1 MISSPHFSSLRPVI
15 ATALAVLVLSLTGLF
30 LLSGDANAQFSTEEE
45 TQAQRDT
52 WQERYRWLLRDQARL
67 KQNVANLERD
77 YIMSQ
82 RRNYP
87 RGANRERLVV
97 EADAQRKELR
107 TIESE
112 IAGIYAE
119 ARAAG
124 IPPGWL
130 SEVEDEDLSI
140 PAAPAEV
147 SEPEVDREGRNPLY
161 LDDDDN

>member
-1 MISSPHFSSLRPVI
+1 MISSPSLAPLRPFV
-15 ATALAVLVLSLTGLF
+15 AGFFVLVALSAAAVFFAG
-30 LLSGDANAQFSTEEE
+30 SDAQAQFASEEE
-45 TQAQRDT
+45 TQAKRDE
-52 WQERYRWLLRDQARL
+52 WQQRYRWLLRDQARL
-67 KQNVANLERD
+67 QQNVANLERD

-97 EADAQRKELR
+97 EADAQRKELVGV
-107 TIESE
+107 EKE

-130 SEVEDEDLSI
+130 SEVEDEDLTV
-140 PAAPAEV
+140 PAAKAEED
-147 SEPEVDREGRNPLY
+147 EPEVDREGRNPIY
-161 LDDDDN
+161 FDDEN

>member
-1 MISSPHFSSLRPVI
+1 MISSPNLNSLRPVLA
-15 ATALAVLVLSLTGLF
+15 ATLAILGLSLCGLF
-30 LLSGDANAQFSTEEE
+30 LIGSDAQAQFATEEE

-52 WQERYRWLLRDQARL
+52 WQERYRWLLRDQARI

-97 EADAQRKELR
+97 EADAQKRELAKV
-107 TIESE
+107 EAE

-130 SEVEDEDLSI
+130 SEVEDEDLTV
-140 PAAPAEV
+140 PAAKADED
-147 SEPEVDREGRNPLY
+147 EPEVDREGRNPLY
-161 LDDDDN
+161 FEDDN